1 MTSVS
6 APISLKAKGLSTL
19 KIVAYQ
25 INAPLDGAIG
35 GLAPPWAAPL
45 PSLHSEKWRRNEG
58 TGSERLGGMG
68 RGGAG
73 APPIIK

>member
-6 APISLKAKGLSTL
+6 APISLNAKGLSTL

-35 GLAPPWAAPL
+35 GLAPHGL
-45 PSLHSEKWRRNEG
+45 LHFRPSTPKSGGGMKGREVRG
-58 TGSERLGGMG
+58 LGGWAV
-68 RGGAG
+68 GGQG
-73 APPIIK
+73 PPL